1 MNAFVVR
8 LMKKFSAQKM
18 IALLILISQSGDH
31 SNRLFQA
38 IHFEA
43 FALENGMKFVN
54 LAFFDM
60 QKYYPNAKQRWIQI
74 VPYIT
79 IKLLRRL
86 KLDKKITQKNIRKT
100 TNSSKNNYIPRI
112 LLVGGWDFREHKL
125 TKKYNS
131 YFRKKYEINK
141 EKLEE
146 TMLYKKINKWQQ
158 GSIVV
163 GIHIRRGDYRE
174 WQNGRFNYG
183 DIVYKKAMVRMSRLI
198 KRHYDMET
206 KYIIFSNEE
215 VTIESELINEISRN
229 TWYIDHE
236 LMSNCD
242 YLIGPPSTFTMW
254 ASYIGKNKYLHLY
267 NQENLFELIDFKT
280 CEG

>member
-43 FALENGMKFVN
+43 FALEHGMKYIN
-54 LAFFDM
+54 LTFFDM
-60 QKYYPNAKQRWIQI
+60 QKYYPNAKQGWTQI
-74 VPYIT
+74 IPHKI
-79 IKLLRRL
+79 IKLIRWL
-86 KLDKKITQKNIRKT
+86 KLDEKITQKNIRETINSKRKT
-100 TNSSKNNYIPRI
+100 YIPII
-112 LLVGGWDFREHKL
+112 LLAGGWDFREHKL
-125 TKKYNS
+125 TKKYHS
-131 YFRKKYEINK
+131 YFKKKYEINK
-141 EKLEE
+141 TELEE
-146 TMLYKKINKWQQ
+146 IMLNEKINKWQQ
-158 GSIVV
+158 ESIVV

-174 WQNGRFNYG
+174 WQNGRFNYC
-183 DIVYKKAMVRMSRLI
+183 DIVYTKAMTRMSSLI
-198 KRHYDMET
+198 KMHYDIAT
-206 KYIIFSNEE
+206 KYIIFSNEQ
-215 VTIESELINEISRN
+215 VNIESELINEISRN
-229 TWYIDHE
+229 TWYIDHK
-236 LMSNCD
+236 LMSKCD

-267 NQENLFELIDFKT
+267 NQENSFELIDFKT